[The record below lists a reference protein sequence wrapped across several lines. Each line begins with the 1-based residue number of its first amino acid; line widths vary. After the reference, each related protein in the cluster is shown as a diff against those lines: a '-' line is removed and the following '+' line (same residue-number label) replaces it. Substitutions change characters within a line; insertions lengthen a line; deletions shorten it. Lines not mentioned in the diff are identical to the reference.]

1 MPEPTAHTEQ
11 PAGHGA
17 FPPFQSEHYPSQLVW
32 LTISFALLYV
42 LMAKVA
48 LPRIGSILAERSRVI
63 GDDLAAAERLKEQ
76 SNAAHAAYEK
86 ALADARARAQGL
98 AGAMRERQARE
109 AEELHKQLEAQLHE
123 RLVAAEQ
130 SIAQTRTAA
139 MGNVHA
145 IAADTA
151 SAIVERL
158 IGKAP
163 AEQDVAAALS
173 GLASG
178 LGKN

>member
-11 PAGHGA
+11 PAGHSA
-17 FPPFQSEHYPSQLVW
+17 FPPFQSEHFPSQLVW
-32 LTISFALLYV
+32 LAVSFALLYV

-48 LPRIGSILAERSRVI
+48 LPRIGSILAERGRVI
-63 GDDLAAAERLKEQ
+63 RDDLAAAERLKEQ

-86 ALADARARAQGL
+86 ALGEARARAQGI
-98 AGAMRERQARE
+98 ASATREQQARE
-109 AEELHKQLEAQLHE
+109 AEQLHKRLEAQLHE
-123 RLVAAEQ
+123 RLAAAEQ

-139 MGNVHA
+139 MGNVHS

-163 AEQDVAAALS
+163 AEHEIAAAL
-173 GLASG
+173 GG
-178 LGKN
+178 DTPGNG